1 MKKEGKNKAI
11 MEAALLLALFAVICI
26 FVPGFL
32 SKANLL
38 NVLRQASY
46 TVIPAVALTMV
57 IITSGINL
65 SLGGIM
71 SLAGVLGA
79 ILINKNLSPVV
90 VFIIVGVM
98 GIACGI
104 LNGYLI
110 AQMRLPAFICTYTVG
125 QIAAGLALLIC
136 NAKAVRVSDPDFI
149 AFGNA
154 RVFGVQLI
162 IFIAAIFAL
171 GAWFLLHRTPFG
183 IRVYA
188 LGNNETIL
196 RQEGISIVKLQII
209 IYSLSCLFS
218 ALCGVLLMAR
228 LGSGSPVQGEDY
240 TLTCIAACV
249 IGGVDMA
256 GGYGRIPNT
265 VVGSIIICII
275 NNILNLLA
283 INNNLQQI
291 ILGSLIIILV
301 GMSAFS
307 AQGRLKLQAKY

>member
-1 MKKEGKNKAI
+1 MNEGKKKRIREIIIIIAFFSI
-11 MEAALLLALFAVICI
+11 ICV
-26 FVPGFL
+26 FVPGFFT
-32 SKANLL
+32 SANLL
-38 NVLRQASY
+38 NVLRQSSY

-57 IITSGINL
+57 IITGGINL

-71 SLAGVLGA
+71 SLAGVWGA
-79 ILINKNLSPVV
+79 ILINKNMHPISVL
-90 VFIIVGVM
+90 ILM
-98 GIACGI
+98 GIMGTICGV

-110 AQMRLPAFICTYTVG
+110 TEMKLPAFICTYTIG
-125 QIAAGLALLIC
+125 QIASGIALLIC
-136 NAKAVRVSDPDFI
+136 NAKAVRLVDTDFI

-154 RVFGVQLI
+154 RIFGIQAI
-162 IFIAAIFAL
+162 IFIALFFVL
-171 GAWFLLHRTPFG
+171 FSWYLLHKTPFG

-196 RQEGISIVKLQII
+196 RQEGISVVKLQMM
-209 IYSLSCLFS
+209 IYSVSCLFA

-256 GGYGRIPNT
+256 GGYGKILNT
-265 VVGSIIICII
+265 VVGSVVICAI
-275 NNILNLLA
+275 NNVLNLLA

-291 ILGSLIIILV
+291 ILGGLIISLV
-301 GMSAFS
+301 GISAFS
-307 AQGRLKLQAKY
+307 AQRRIRLQTKY